1 MTKAC
6 KCDRCGELFPIRE
19 DSTLYRIERYE
30 SDREYEEVDLCDVC
44 MRAFEYWME
53 AATKSEDIPEKPEK
67 LLIKDKPLEMRFAG
81 FSPHDDESRWVCPN
95 PDCDH
100 VYGSWW
106 FYIKKLHAHDTFVC
120 EGCHQLLEVPETQKG
135 LV

>member
-53 AATKSEDIPEKPEK
+53 AATKSEVYSLK
-67 LLIKDKPLEMRFAG
+67 
-81 FSPHDDESRWVCPN
+81 ESEEEVN
-95 PDCDH
+95 NGQPDSSSDR
-100 VYGSWW
+100 S
-106 FYIKKLHAHDTFVC
+106 DS
-120 EGCHQLLEVPETQKG
+120 
-135 LV
+135 